1 MNQSFSGLDLEL
13 ICYKC
18 SPSYVA
24 VKPELRT
31 SGLEYIT
38 MRVSDLEAKII
49 AKKEG
54 YGTEG
59 PRH

>member
-24 VKPELRT
+24 VKPGLKT

-49 AKKEG
+49 AK
-54 YGTEG
+54 
-59 PRH
+59 RRLWN